1 MPRMTSTRRLLL
13 AAGLLAG
20 VFALLPI
27 GPARAAAKDID
38 TAFKAFWD
46 ARTPDDAAK
55 TIPEIVGSGVTFADA
70 WQRLRAGRSFTAS
83 APTGVVRTSYRAHGV
98 EFFYD
103 INVPASYDAMK
114 KYPVRI
120 HLHGGVSRPSNQPR
134 GNGSIANIAGGDEQI
149 YILPTGWEDAEW
161 WTERQAENLR
171 VVLDR
176 VKRTYNVDENRVTL
190 SGTSDGGTGVY
201 YVAMHDTTPYA
212 SFTPFIGFIMV
223 LTSVDG
229 AGEQFPNNLRNK
241 PWFIVNDGMDPLYP
255 TRIVTPYVERLR
267 EGGVDLIY
275 HTHPE
280 SGHNTMWWPEEREGY
295 DAFVRSHPRTPQPE
309 TVTWE
314 SAARDDNRAHWVVID
329 RLAASA
335 PRESGLPDVNEVGDG
350 RLMFPHRGASGRVD
364 ATRQGNTIALRTR
377 GVAELTL
384 LLSPDVFD
392 LQAPVHV
399 TADGKTVFDGKVEP
413 NVQTLLRWAAHDN
426 DRSMLYGAELKVK
439 L

>member
-1 MPRMTSTRRLLL
+1 MPDMSYTRRFLLL
-13 AAGLLAG
+13 VALAAAGVSLRPL
-20 VFALLPI
+20 
-27 GPARAAAKDID
+27 GPVHAAAKDID
-38 TAFKAFWD
+38 TAFKAFW
-46 ARTPDDAAK
+46 AAGTIDDAAK
-55 TIPEIVGSGVTFADA
+55 AIPDIVGSGVTFADA
-70 WQRLRAGRSFTAS
+70 SERLHAGRTYSAS
-83 APTGVVRTSYRAHGV
+83 VPTGVVRTSYRAHGT

-103 INVPASYDAMK
+103 INVPASYDPAK
-114 KYPVRI
+114 KYPVRV

-134 GNGSIANIAGGDEQI
+134 GNGSIGNIAGGDEQI

-171 VVLDR
+171 VILDT

-190 SGTSDGGTGVY
+190 SGTSDGGTGTY
-201 YVAMHDTTPYA
+201 YIAMHDTTPYA
-212 SFTPFIGFIMV
+212 SFTPFIGFVMV

-267 EGGVDLIY
+267 DGGVDLVY

-280 SGHNTMWWPEEREGY
+280 SGHNTMWWPQEREAY
-295 DAFVRSHPRTPQPE
+295 DAFVRSHPRTAQPE
-309 TVTWE
+309 TITWE
-314 SAARDDNRAHWVVID
+314 SAAREDNRAHWVVID
-329 RLAASA
+329 KFAASGRRDA
-335 PRESGLPDVNEVGDG
+335 GLPDVNDTGEG
-350 RLMFPHRGASGRVD
+350 RTMFPHRSASGRVD
-364 ATRQGNTIALRTR
+364 ATRQGNTIMLRTR

-392 LQAPVHV
+392 LQSPIHV
-399 TADGKTVFDGKVEP
+399 TADGKTVFDGRVEP
-413 NVQTLLRWAAHDN
+413 SVQTLLKWAAHDN
-426 DRSMLYGAELKVK
+426 DRTMLYGAELKVK